1 MMIRPVQSG
10 AVTTRL
16 ADIAAQAGVSEATVS
31 RVLNGKP
38 GVADSTRELV
48 LTSLDVLGYDRP
60 SRLRRRSAGL
70 VGLVMPEL
78 TNPIFPAFAQTIE
91 TSLAHH
97 QFTPVLCTQTPGGVH
112 EDDYVQLLLDR
123 GVAGI
128 IYVSGL
134 HADTTADP
142 ERYRRLRDRGLP
154 IVLVNGYHE
163 GIDAPFI
170 SNDDVASMELALTHL
185 VQLGHRQVGLAI
197 GPDRYVPVIRK
208 IQGFRASMKSLLGR
222 DDVDELVERTMFS
235 VEGGDTAAA
244 RLIERGCTA
253 IVCGSD
259 LMALGAIRAARRAGL
274 RVPDDVSVVGYDDSP
289 LIAFTDPPL
298 TTVRQSV
305 QAMSEA
311 AVRALLDEIAGEPAP
326 RAEFVFRPELVVRSS
341 TGACRSR

>member
-1 MMIRPVQSG
+1 MR
-10 AVTTRL
+10 ARL
-16 ADIAAQAGVSEATVS
+16 ADIAAHADVSEATVS

-38 GVADSTRELV
+38 GVAEATREAV
-48 LTSLDVLGYDRP
+48 LTSLDILGYDRP
-60 SRLRRRSAGL
+60 SKLRRKSADL
-70 VGLVMPEL
+70 VGLIVPEL
-78 TNPIFPAFAQTIE
+78 TNPIFPAFAQIIE
-91 TSLAHH
+91 TALARH

-112 EDDYVQLLLDR
+112 EDDYVQMLLDR

-128 IYVSGL
+128 IYVSGQ
-134 HADTTADP
+134 HADISTDP
-142 ERYRRLRDRGLP
+142 ERYIRLRERGLP
-154 IVLVNGYHE
+154 IVLVNGYHKD
-163 GIDAPFI
+163 IDAPFI

-185 VQLGHRQVGLAI
+185 VQLGHTQIGLAV
-197 GPDRYVPVIRK
+197 GPDRFVPVIRK
-208 IQGFRASMKSLLGR
+208 IEGFRASMKSLLGR
-222 DDVDELVERTMFS
+222 GDVDELIERTLFS
-235 VEGGDTAAA
+235 LEGGDTAGA

-253 IVCGSD
+253 VVCGSD

-274 RVPDDVSVVGYDDSP
+274 RVPDDFSVVGYDDSP

-326 RAEFVFRPELVVRSS
+326 RAEFIFSPELVVRSS